1 MKATYVLDNGV
12 FVKSEGTV
20 IGPLEKEGN
29 LAQYMDLT
37 HDDIYCGEKNWENA
51 EMRMYQ
57 QAIRLAMEKGN
68 VTTNDLD
75 AVFGGDLIN
84 QNVISHYVLR
94 DFDVPYI
101 GMFGA
106 CSTSM
111 ETLLTASLLIN
122 GGQMKQAI
130 AVTSSHNKATE
141 RQYRYPIEY
150 GNKRPDTASFTVT
163 GAGAVLVSKDVSDIR
178 VKSVTIGRVIDAKE
192 KNPYDMGSA
201 MAPAASDTIIR
212 HLNDIGVGPDYYDM
226 IVTGD
231 LSEYGSKV
239 LLDILSD
246 QGYNLQDIH
255 DDCGLMIYS
264 PKQKSTVH
272 AGGSGCACCAVVT
285 YGYLFHLLRTGELNR
300 ILVVATGALHN
311 PTMILQ
317 KDSMPCI
324 AHAVAFERVNFK

>member
-1 MKATYVLDNGV
+1 MKGTFVLDNGV
-12 FVKSEGTV
+12 FVKSTGTV
-20 IGPLEKEGN
+20 VGPFEKEGN
-29 LAQYMDLT
+29 LIGYMDLSY
-37 HDDIYCGEKNWENA
+37 DDIYCGEKSWEKA
-51 EMRMYQ
+51 EMRLYQ
-57 QAIRLAMEKGN
+57 DAINLVMEKAHIT
-68 VTTNDLD
+68 VDDLD
-75 AVFGGDLIN
+75 AIFGGDLIN

-94 DFDVPYI
+94 YYPVPYL

-106 CSTSM
+106 CSTAM

-122 GGQMKQAI
+122 SGQMKQAI
-130 AVTSSHNKATE
+130 AVTSSHNKAAE

-150 GNKRPDTASFTVT
+150 GNKRPKTASFTVT
-163 GAGAVLVSKDVSDIR
+163 GAGAICLSQDVSDIR

-212 HLNDIGVGPDYYDM
+212 HLNDLGVGIDYYDM

-231 LSEYGSKV
+231 LSEYGTKV
-239 LLDILSD
+239 LRDIMRS
-246 QGYNLQDIH
+246 QGYNIDAVH

-264 PKQKSTVH
+264 PKQKKTVN

-285 YGYLFHLLRTGELNR
+285 YGYLFHLLKMGEVNR

-311 PTMILQ
+311 PTMIMQ
-317 KDSMPCI
+317 KESMPCI
-324 AHAVAFERVNFK
+324 AHAVAFERMNVK